1 MKNMIKIFAT
11 ILLIANLY
19 KCENIPYKRYDIS
32 LMNNSEHSI
41 GCYFALG
48 GNFGTYYPDTLLPA
62 TNHYIINEIKSGK
75 IHYYDSGIKWEEI
88 FFNLPKDTLS
98 VFIFHTDTLTEYTWN
113 EVRDK
118 YMILKRYDLSLD
130 DLRRLN
136 FKITYPPNE
145 IMDNI
150 KMYPPRSVEA
160 VR

>member
-1 MKNMIKIFAT
+1 MSIFDVAVSVKFG
-11 ILLIANLY
+11 Y
-19 KCENIPYKRYDIS
+19 WFVPSRIS
-32 LMNNSEHSI
+32 RR
-41 GCYFALG
+41 
-48 GNFGTYYPDTLLPA
+48 
-62 TNHYIINEIKSGK
+62 
-75 IHYYDSGIKWEEI
+75 EEI